1 MQSMWEELGRIT
13 WGRPPGLGV
22 LKVTVYKWKSTA
34 RNKRVS
40 QGLTRKLKK
49 KKRNLNL
56 LTPSL
61 VPCSVLFFSVKAL
74 GEGEIYR
81 MNAVAYRREAG
92 LEHY

>member
-1 MQSMWEELGRIT
+1 MWEELGRIT

-49 KKRNLNL
+49 KKRG
-56 LTPSL
+56 T
-61 VPCSVLFFSVKAL
+61 
-74 GEGEIYR
+74 
-81 MNAVAYRREAG
+81 
-92 LEHY
+92 